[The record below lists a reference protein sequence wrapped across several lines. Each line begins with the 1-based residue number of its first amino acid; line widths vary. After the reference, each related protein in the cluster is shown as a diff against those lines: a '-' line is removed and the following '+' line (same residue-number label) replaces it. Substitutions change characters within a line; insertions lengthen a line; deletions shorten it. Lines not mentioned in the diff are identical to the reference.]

1 MSSRTWAHSDLG
13 RERGC
18 VSSRKKSIVPLQESW
33 SMSLEE
39 ISTDDAFCLT
49 DEDPGVQRA
58 NEDNPF
64 SGMQIRH

>member
-1 MSSRTWAHSDLG
+1 MSHY
-13 RERGC
+13 
-18 VSSRKKSIVPLQESW
+18 KKDKVMQR
-33 SMSLEE
+33 MSLEE

>member
-18 VSSRKKSIVPLQESW
+18 MSSRKKSIVPLQEK
-33 SMSLEE
+33 
-39 ISTDDAFCLT
+39 ISTDDSFCLT

-58 NEDNPF
+58 NEDSPF